1 MLSQFTI
8 SVYAQND
15 MLIEQLS
22 NRLVVRNNFDK
33 NNNLVNKQT
42 FKVGRIKKVN
52 SYLEIDV
59 VTQLFNKKGESIEK
73 YTTIYR
79 CNPDESSIMVMIFP
93 FSNSKTKKTK
103 INSTSKKFN
112 ELYNL
117 ENLEDAEMEINF
129 DSGLLDFFGSQT
141 RIKIHG
147 RTLQSNGAVNVI
159 KSKVNVNAYA
169 FGIRIKRYNYT
180 VIEKLTLKGVLIF
193 QKFTEKEG
201 SYFTMEYKKQE

>member
-103 INSTSKKFN
+103 INSTSKK
-112 ELYNL
+112 L
-117 ENLEDAEMEINF
+117 
-129 DSGLLDFFGSQT
+129 
-141 RIKIHG
+141 
-147 RTLQSNGAVNVI
+147 
-159 KSKVNVNAYA
+159 
-169 FGIRIKRYNYT
+169 
-180 VIEKLTLKGVLIF
+180 
-193 QKFTEKEG
+193 
-201 SYFTMEYKKQE
+201 